1 MAGAAVSIDRLTFTH
16 AQATAPA
23 LREVS
28 LEIAPGELVG
38 IVGANGAG
46 KSTLLL
52 ALNGV
57 VPHLLTGTRT
67 GSVLVAG
74 RDPVTTTVR
83 SMAADVAMVFDDPAA
98 QLSQP
103 TVADEV
109 ALGLENLAVPWEAM
123 GPRIAEA
130 LEAVGLAGLEAR
142 DPATLSGGEQQRLVI
157 ACAIAMRP
165 RLLVMDEP
173 TAGLDPAG
181 RAAVYAI
188 AARLNRDDGITVRD
202 RRPRRRGA
210 GGARPPD
217 RRARRGRGRPRRR
230 AGRGVRGPGGQAGAR
245 SGRPRG
251 DRAGRLARTD
261 RGCAGAGH
269 ARRGGRVAGGRAM
282 ARGGGVT
289 TAERSI
295 LTLAAVSFRY
305 GRGAPAAIDGVS
317 LEIGA
322 GQVVGIAGRNG
333 SGKTTLARLCNGLLR
348 PTDGTVVVD
357 GLDTSTTGVRALA
370 AHVASAFQNPSHQLF
385 ASSVAAE
392 LAFGPRNLGLAEP
405 EVARRVADE
414 AARFGLAGRAR

>member
-16 AQATAPA
+16 ARATTPA
-23 LREVS
+23 LRDVC
-28 LEIAPGELVG
+28 LEIASGELVG

-52 ALNGV
+52 ALNGA

-109 ALGLENLAVPWEAM
+109 AFGLENLAVPWEAM
-123 GPRIAEA
+123 GARIAEA

-165 RLLVMDEP
+165 RVLVMDEP

-188 AARLNRDDGITVRD
+188 AARLNRDEGITVVIAD
-202 RRPRRRGA
+202 
-210 GGARPPD
+210 
-217 RRARRGRGRPRRR
+217 
-230 AGRGVRGPGGQAGAR
+230 
-245 SGRPRG
+245 
-251 DRAGRLARTD
+251 
-261 RGCAGAGH
+261 H
-269 ARRGGRVAGGRAM
+269 AVEAL
-282 ARGGGVT
+282 
-289 TAERSI
+289 AERAHRI
-295 LTLAAVSFRY
+295 VVLDAGEVVLD
-305 GRGAPAAIDGVS
+305 GAPSAVFG
-317 LEIGA
+317 
-322 GQVVGIAGRNG
+322 
-333 SGKTTLARLCNGLLR
+333 
-348 PTDGTVVVD
+348 
-357 GLDTSTTGVRALA
+357 ALA
-370 AHVASAFQNPSHQLF
+370 ARP
-385 ASSVAAE
+385 E
-392 LAFGPRNLGLAEP
+392 LGAGVP
-405 EVARRVADE
+405 EVTALAASLAPAGVAPLPVTLDE
-414 AARFGLAGRAR
+414 GVAWLAAAGWREAVG

>member
-23 LREVS
+23 LRGVS

-188 AARLNRDDGITVRD
+188 AARLNRDEGITVVIAD
-202 RRPRRRGA
+202 HA
-210 GGARPPD
+210 VEA
-217 RRARRGRGRPRRR
+217 
-230 AGRGVRGPGGQAGAR
+230 
-245 SGRPRG
+245 
-251 DRAGRLARTD
+251 LAE
-261 RGCAGAGH
+261 H
-269 ARRGGRVAGGRAM
+269 ARRIVVLD
-282 ARGGGVT
+282 RGALV
-289 TAERSI
+289 
-295 LTLAAVSFRY
+295 LD
-305 GRGAPAAIDGVS
+305 GAPAAVFG
-317 LEIGA
+317 
-322 GQVVGIAGRNG
+322 
-333 SGKTTLARLCNGLLR
+333 
-348 PTDGTVVVD
+348 
-357 GLDTSTTGVRALA
+357 ALA
-370 AHVASAFQNPSHQLF
+370 ARP
-385 ASSVAAE
+385 E
-392 LAFGPRNLGLAEP
+392 LGVGVP
-405 EVARRVADE
+405 EVTALAASLAPTGDAPVPVTLDEGVAWLAAARWRE
-414 AARFGLAGRAR
+414 AAG